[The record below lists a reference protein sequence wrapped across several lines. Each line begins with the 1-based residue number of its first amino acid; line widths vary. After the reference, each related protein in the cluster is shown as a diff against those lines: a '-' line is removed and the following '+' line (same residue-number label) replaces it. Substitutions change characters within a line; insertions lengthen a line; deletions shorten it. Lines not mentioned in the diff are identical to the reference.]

1 LQMDK
6 ALKFAKY
13 DHHFEPGTGGHSG
26 KHGGA
31 ILPESLRWL
40 WRDTPPAKIEAQ

>member
-1 LQMDK
+1 M
-6 ALKFAKY
+6 KFKQY
-13 DHHFEPGTGGHSG
+13 DYKFVGGTGAHSG

-40 WRDTPPAKIEAQ
+40 WRTETPKEAAK